1 MLEATDDTQ
10 TVGDNSAADTN
21 QPIELTILMPCLDE
35 AETLATC
42 IHKAASW
49 LDSRGVIGEI
59 LVADNGSTDGSR
71 EIAERAGARVVM
83 VSERGYGAAIAAG
96 IRSAR
101 GRYTIMGDADDSYD
115 FLGLDPF
122 IKRLRK
128 GWQLVMGNRFAGGID
143 HGAMPPLHRYL
154 GNPVLSAL
162 GHTLFPS
169 PVSDFHCG
177 LRGFDTTAILELGL
191 RTQGMEYASE
201 MVVKATLAGL
211 HITEVPTTLSP
222 DGRSRPPH
230 LRSWRDGWRHL
241 KFLLMYSPSWLY
253 LYPGILL
260 MLVGATGM
268 VMLVGGDRTVGPVT
282 FSIATLLYSCLALI
296 LGFEAIGFARFLTY
310 LGARSGELPGSSL
323 AIRIERSVTLERSLV
338 FGLLLLSLGF
348 VGSVYAVHL
357 WSQKGFG
364 ALSPID
370 VMRVTIPSVTAMMMG
385 VQSIFSGFFMY
396 ALRFG
401 PGYGPVDEAGPES
414 GSDLTAAGG
423 IK

>member
-1 MLEATDDTQ
+1 MLAATEDTRPIE
-10 TVGDNSAADTN
+10 GDSDADMN
-21 QPIELTILMPCLDE
+21 HSIELTILMPCLDE

-42 IHKAASW
+42 IGKAISW
-49 LDSRGVIGEI
+49 LDSRGVCGEI
-59 LVADNGSTDGSR
+59 LIADNGSTDGSR
-71 EIAERAGARVVM
+71 EIAVQAGARVVE
-83 VSERGYGAAIAAG
+83 VSERGYGAALAAG
-96 IRSAR
+96 IQSAR
-101 GRYTIMGDADDSYD
+101 GKYTIMGDADDSYD

-122 IKRLRK
+122 IERLRE

-143 HGAMPPLHRYL
+143 QGAMPPLHRYL

-162 GHTLFPS
+162 GNTLFPS

-177 LRGFDTTAILELGL
+177 LRGFDTAAILGLGL

-211 HITEVPTTLSP
+211 HIAEVPTTLSP

-260 MLVGATGM
+260 MLTGGLG
-268 VMLVGGDRTVGPVT
+268 VIMLVGGDRTVGAVT
-282 FSIATLLYSCLALI
+282 FSIVTLLYSCLALI

-310 LGARSGELPGSSL
+310 LGIRSGELPGNSL
-323 AIRIERSVTLERSLV
+323 ALRIERSVTLERSLV
-338 FGLLLLSLGF
+338 FGLVLLFSGL
-348 VGSVYAVHL
+348 VGSVYAVSL

-364 ALSPID
+364 ALSPIA
-370 VMRVTIPSVTAMMMG
+370 VMRVAIPAVTAMMIG
-385 VQSIFSGFFMY
+385 VQSVFSGFFMY

-401 PGYGPVDEAGPES
+401 PGYGPVDIALPKS
-414 GSDLTAAGG
+414 GSERSA
-423 IK
+423 